1 MAEVKQFARL
11 IIDEYKTAKT
21 VDISPRWKLG
31 KSSWLREHHN
41 MNDECIIS

>member
-21 VDISPRWKLG
+21 VDISPRWKLE
-31 KSSWLREHHN
+31 KVHDFESTITWT
-41 MNDECIIS
+41 MNV